1 MTFIKSRSQE
11 LDIPEGN
18 PFENDKLDRSQ
29 FSNILTDV
37 VSFYEQKGEAYRKG
51 KLTMAQR
58 LQQDI
63 KAPLIESVG
72 QYAETI
78 YYSDKA
84 FWTRSSAY

>member
-37 VSFYEQKGEAYRKG
+37 VSFY
-51 KLTMAQR
+51 
-58 LQQDI
+58 
-63 KAPLIESVG
+63 G
-72 QYAETI
+72 QTGCVLALGGV
-78 YYSDKA
+78 
-84 FWTRSSAY
+84 